1 MNVQNI
7 YKLKTKED
15 PTHFHK
21 TLGLVCLF
29 NFIYRFYL
37 LFVSGSMNLN
47 NSGGVGMV
55 VVHGLLSG
63 SSLIFHIPSSRNRAA
78 PMIYPEFRLHSIIF
92 AMRSVACFL
101 ITYYKMHL
109 FYKFG
114 VCYSTMLLAD
124 GVTYY
129 IVKKPKFF
137 ASLKTVESGT
147 TMRDM
152 PFDSRISE
160 EEQKQISLAQSA
172 NQIGATLYMFGN
184 LDSCFSPLLAI
195 QLAAFLM
202 TLVRKSIITSNMW
215 HISYNIS
222 LWSGIFVFNSFSPS
236 FIVEMIASFYIFK
249 TWRFGMRG
257 NKYIGWTMV
266 FAFIWVYNLYVAG
279 LVENMFVDGYY
290 ANTTVALIAKQ
301 RALSE
306 ATVALITPQRAL
318 RYICIAHYLIDQ
330 TRRARRLFY

>member
-21 TLGLVCLF
+21 TLGFVCLF

-37 LFVSGSMNLN
+37 LFVNGAMDLN
-47 NSGGVGMV
+47 NSGGAGMV
-55 VVHGLLSG
+55 LVHGLLSC
-63 SSLIFHIPSSRNRAA
+63 SSMIFHIPSQRNRAA

-92 AMRSVACFL
+92 AMRSVACFF

-109 FYKFG
+109 FYKFA

-236 FIVEMIASFYIFK
+236 FIVEMVTSFYIFK
-249 TWRFGMRG
+249 IWRFGMRG

-266 FAFIWVYNLYVAG
+266 FAFMYFYNLFVSE
-279 LVENMFVDGYY
+279 LVENMFFFSNYI
-290 ANTTVALIAKQ
+290 N
-301 RALSE
+301 
-306 ATVALITPQRAL
+306 AL
-318 RYICIAHYLIDQ
+318 RYICIAHYLLHQ
-330 TRRARRLFY
+330 TFRSRRLFY

>member
-1 MNVQNI
+1 MFIYIMNVHNLH
-7 YKLKTKED
+7 KLATKED
-15 PTHFHK
+15 AQHIHK
-21 TLGLVCLF
+21 TLGFICLF

-37 LFVSGSMNLN
+37 LFTSGSMNLN
-47 NSGGVGMV
+47 NLSGAGMV

-63 SSLIFHIPSSRNRAA
+63 SSLIFHIPSQRNRAA

-101 ITYYKMHL
+101 LTYYKFHL
-109 FYKFG
+109 FYKFAA
-114 VCYSTMLLAD
+114 CYLTMLLAD

-129 IVKKPKFF
+129 ISNKSKFF

-160 EEQKQISLAQSA
+160 EEQKQITLAQSS

-215 HISYNIS
+215 HISYNVS
-222 LWSGIFVFNSFSPS
+222 LWAGIFVFNSFPPS
-236 FIVEMIASFYIFK
+236 FIFEMITSFYIFK
-249 TWRFGMRG
+249 TWRFSMRG
-257 NKYIGWTMV
+257 NKYIGWSMV
-266 FAFIWVYNLYVAG
+266 FAFMYFYNLFVAE
-279 LVENMFVDGYY
+279 LIQKMFVYSNY
-290 ANTTVALIAKQ
+290 VNAM
-301 RALSE
+301 
-306 ATVALITPQRAL
+306 
-318 RYICIAHYLIDQ
+318 RYICVSYYLIQQ
-330 TRRARRLFY
+330 TRLSRRLFY

>member
-1 MNVQNI
+1 MFIYIMNVHNLH
-7 YKLKTKED
+7 KLRTKED
-15 PTHFHK
+15 PSHIHK
-21 TLGLVCLF
+21 TLGFVCLF

-37 LFVSGSMNLN
+37 LFVSGTMNLN
-47 NSGGVGMV
+47 NLGGVGMV
-55 VVHGLLSG
+55 LVHGLLSG
-63 SSLIFHIPSSRNRAA
+63 SSMIFHIPSSRNRAA

-101 ITYYKMHL
+101 LTYYKFHL
-109 FYKFG
+109 FYKFAA
-114 VCYSTMLLAD
+114 CYLTMLLAD
-124 GVTYY
+124 GATYY
-129 IVKKPKFF
+129 IVKNPNFF
-137 ASLKTVESGT
+137 ASLKSVESGT

-215 HISYNIS
+215 HISYNVS
-222 LWSGIFVFNSFSPS
+222 LWAGIFVFNSFPPS
-236 FIVEMIASFYIFK
+236 FIFEMITSFYIFK

-257 NKYIGWTMV
+257 NKYIGWSMV
-266 FAFIWVYNLYVAG
+266 FAFMYFYNLFVAE
-279 LVENMFVDGYY
+279 LIQKMFVYSNY
-290 ANTTVALIAKQ
+290 VN
-301 RALSE
+301 E
-306 ATVALITPQRAL
+306 ETVALITPQRAL
-318 RYICIAHYLIDQ
+318 RYICIAHYLIQQ
-330 TRRARRLFY
+330 TRRSRRLFY

>member
-1 MNVQNI
+1 MVIMFIYIMNVQNLH
-7 YKLKTKED
+7 KLRTKED
-15 PTHFHK
+15 STHFHK
-21 TLGLVCLF
+21 TLGFVCLF

-37 LFVSGSMNLN
+37 LFVSGTMDLN
-47 NSGGVGMV
+47 NSGGAGMV

-92 AMRSVACFL
+92 AMRSVACFF

-109 FYKFG
+109 FYKFAA
-114 VCYSTMLLAD
+114 CYSTMLLAD

-129 IVKKPKFF
+129 ISNKPKFF

-160 EEQKQISLAQSA
+160 AEQQDITLAQSA

-202 TLVRKSIITSNMW
+202 TLVRKSIISSNMW
-215 HISYNIS
+215 HISYNVS
-222 LWSGIFVFNSFSPS
+222 LWAGIFVFNTFPAS
-236 FIVEMIASFYIFK
+236 FIVEMITSFYIFK
-249 TWRFGMRG
+249 TWRFSMRG
-257 NKYIGWTMV
+257 NKYIGWSMV
-266 FAFIWVYNLYVAG
+266 FAFMYFYNLFVAE
-279 LVENMFVDGYY
+279 LIQKMFVYSNYG
-290 ANTTVALIAKQ
+290 
-301 RALSE
+301 SE
-306 ATVALITPQRAL
+306 ATVALRAL
-318 RYICIAHYLIDQ
+318 RYICISHYLTVQISK
-330 TRRARRLFY
+330 ARRLFY

>member
-1 MNVQNI
+1 MFIYIMNLHNLH
-7 YKLKTKED
+7 KLRTKED
-15 PTHFHK
+15 AQHIHK
-21 TLGLVCLF
+21 TLGFICLF

-37 LFVSGSMNLN
+37 LFVSGTMNLN
-47 NSGGVGMV
+47 NFGGVGMV

-63 SSLIFHIPSSRNRAA
+63 SSMIFHIPSSRNRAA

-101 ITYYKMHL
+101 LTYYKFHL
-109 FYKFG
+109 FYKFAA
-114 VCYSTMLLAD
+114 CYLTMLLAD
-124 GVTYY
+124 GVTHY
-129 IVKKPKFF
+129 ISNKSK
-137 ASLKTVESGT
+137 LQTVESGT

-215 HISYNIS
+215 HISYNVS
-222 LWSGIFVFNSFSPS
+222 LWAGIFVFNSFSPS
-236 FIVEMIASFYIFK
+236 FIVEMITSFYIFK

-257 NKYIGWTMV
+257 NKYIGWSVV
-266 FAFIWVYNLYVAG
+266 FAFMYFYNLFVA
-279 LVENMFVDGYY
+279 EIIQNMFVYSNY
-290 ANTTVALIAKQ
+290 INEETVAL
-301 RALSE
+301 
-306 ATVALITPQRAL
+306 RAL
-318 RYICIAHYLIDQ
+318 RYICISHYLIEQ
-330 TRRARRLFY
+330 TRRSRRLFY